1 MIIFKKS
8 LDHNSLFIHLNFM
21 KIIILDFSDAK
32 VKIINDVPE
41 NIENDDYEEY
51 LFKNYNLKISNIEY
65 MIVSELEIETL

>member
-1 MIIFKKS
+1 
-8 LDHNSLFIHLNFM
+8 M

-32 VKIINDVPE
+32 VKIINNIPE

-65 MIVSELEIETL
+65 MVVPELEIERIV